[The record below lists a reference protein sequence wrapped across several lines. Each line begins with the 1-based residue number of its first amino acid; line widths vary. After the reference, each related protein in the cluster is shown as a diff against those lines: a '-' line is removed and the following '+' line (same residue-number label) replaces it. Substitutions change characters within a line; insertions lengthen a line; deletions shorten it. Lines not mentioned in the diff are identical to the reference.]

1 MAAAAAVQYGA
12 GGVGAGGSGSGE
24 AASGPGLVRG
34 AGEDA
39 LVSGLNEWGRRVDA
53 SLGLLMNSFSDLRGE
68 VLGTQAVLATT
79 IQEAKVALN
88 VMHDGFRQALDVNG
102 AQQRSDVEAL
112 ITHARMKFL
121 ELEAKLEAL
130 HAGAQQTMAMT
141 EQWALGEG
149 ARTASQIAGAAAQL
163 DLGTPPASPR
173 PDPWA
178 RQDPWLAGSGPAPRM
193 PRGGAASFAPYP
205 GQPAP
210 QTAPQAAQQQMPG
223 TAGGPREPREFRIDA
238 RGWHAKALDAGVAPE
253 AFQVWRE
260 RVLGHLS
267 QGRQDVRRLLLW
279 AEAKS
284 APELEAGAAVKVREL
299 GMMDFAQV
307 DFALHGA
314 IMQTISDSLLGR
326 ARCCDEHGL
335 MLWRNLCAEWAGAAP
350 QYRLAKA

>member
-1 MAAAAAVQYGA
+1 
-12 GGVGAGGSGSGE
+12 
-24 AASGPGLVRG
+24 
-34 AGEDA
+34 
-39 LVSGLNEWGRRVDA
+39 
-53 SLGLLMNSFSDLRGE
+53 
-68 VLGTQAVLATT
+68 
-79 IQEAKVALN
+79 
-88 VMHDGFRQALDVNG
+88 
-102 AQQRSDVEAL
+102 
-112 ITHARMKFL
+112 
-121 ELEAKLEAL
+121 
-130 HAGAQQTMAMT
+130 
-141 EQWALGEG
+141 
-149 ARTASQIAGAAAQL
+149 
-163 DLGTPPASPR
+163 
-173 PDPWA
+173 
-178 RQDPWLAGSGPAPRM
+178 M

-335 MLWRNLCAEWAGAAP
+335 MLWRNLCAEWAGSAP
-350 QYRLAKA
+350 QYRLAKAKHFQDPARAKDSAALWTALPVWERLGEEVSTAGIELPEWVKSAALEKLLPLDLLRVLISRPELDSFPTRLAWVKSQMEHARGSAQMMALAGGGRAKESNGDVLMGAVARDPGADSLVWSLQAERSRFELAGDWQRAAALSDAISSLGKGGKGGKGRPGRLESWCVRRCRKGRR